1 MKKIYIIGSVASGKT
16 TLSKEISKTL
26 RIPCFELDSI
36 VHDKIEG
43 RQTRRTP
50 IEQIKEIDRID
61 GVGNWI
67 IEGTYRKTC
76 HKVLDIADTIVFLD
90 TPLLL
95 RMIRIVTRF
104 IKQQFRIEKC
114 NYKSDLKMLRLM
126 FKWTNDFER
135 DRDSFMDLLGEYSEK
150 VYIVR
155 NKKSLKNL
163 LI

>member
-1 MKKIYIIGSVASGKT
+1 M
-16 TLSKEISKTL
+16 
-26 RIPCFELDSI
+26 
-36 VHDKIEG
+36 HDKIEG

-61 GVGNWI
+61 SIGMWI

-76 HKVLDIADTIVFLD
+76 HKVLDIADTIIFLD

-95 RMIRIVTRF
+95 RMIRIVTRY
-104 IKQQFRIEKC
+104 IKQQLKIEKC

-135 DRDSFMDLLGEYSEK
+135 YRESFNDLLSGYSEK
-150 VYIVR
+150 VYKVR
-155 NKKSLKNL
+155 SRKELRNL
-163 LI
+163 FI